1 MADSSSKEENL
12 QGDAALARPYARA
25 IFELAK
31 SQGSYQ
37 SWSDSLALMAAVVSN
52 ATMHVLLDSP
62 QLTRSGAADLVIRAC
77 GEDIGDAEKNL
88 LMMLAENDRLSQ
100 LPMIAALY
108 NRFRDEAAGSVEAEV
123 ISALPLSEA
132 QKTAIRNALKQRLG
146 RDDLGD
152 QGGRVSG
159 DELRVSA
166 VGEEAGDQGD
176 EEGDRGSHE
185 ALRGTDVRAAL
196 RGGPQATA
204 RAAVSVRSTTSHGP
218 IPGHRSR
225 RRRNGP
231 SGPVPRW
238 PSRTEP
244 SPR

>member
-100 LPMIAALY
+100 L
-108 NRFRDEAAGSVEAEV
+108 RDEAAGSVEAEV

-146 RDDLGD
+146 RDVQLNCSVNKDLVGGAVIRAGD
-152 QGGRVSG
+152 LVIDG
-159 DELRVSA
+159 SA
-166 VGEEAGDQGD
+166 VEHLRQLS
-176 EEGDRGSHE
+176 R
-185 ALRGTDVRAAL
+185 ALV
-196 RGGPQATA
+196 
-204 RAAVSVRSTTSHGP
+204 H
-218 IPGHRSR
+218 
-225 RRRNGP
+225 
-231 SGPVPRW
+231 
-238 PSRTEP
+238 
-244 SPR
+244 

>member
-1 MADSSSKEENL
+1 MTDTSGKEEKV
-12 QGDAALARPYARA
+12 QGEAALARPYARA

-146 RDDLGD
+146 RDVQLNCSVNKDLVGGAVIRAGD
-152 QGGRVSG
+152 LVIDG
-159 DELRVSA
+159 SA
-166 VGEEAGDQGD
+166 VEHLRQLS
-176 EEGDRGSHE
+176 R
-185 ALRGTDVRAAL
+185 ALV
-196 RGGPQATA
+196 
-204 RAAVSVRSTTSHGP
+204 H
-218 IPGHRSR
+218 
-225 RRRNGP
+225 
-231 SGPVPRW
+231 
-238 PSRTEP
+238 
-244 SPR
+244 